1 MYVPKKS
8 KSKHSTYIDPAER
21 VLKVLD
27 KTKSIQW
34 YTLGP
39 IKAGLPRAPQRASIN
54 VVNAVLVLTVRG
66 TTSRQ
71 LFQLHVEEACWNAVI
86 ASLENCFQKINM
98 IFHDRR

>member
-8 KSKHSTYIDPAER
+8 KSKHSTYIDPAEP

-27 KTKSIQW
+27 KCFDIQW

-39 IKAGLPRAPQRASIN
+39 IKAGLPRAPQRASMN
-54 VVNAVLVLTVRG
+54 VVKDVLVLTVRG

-71 LFQLHVEEACWNAVI
+71 LFQLHVDLLQWDSVIDVLEEH
-86 ASLENCFQKINM
+86 FQKNTM